1 MKIKSLALLL
11 FVLFSSISALAE
23 NPCIECRQAA
33 LREWQKCMESS
44 KTNTDMLTCK
54 EQGAKLQEQC
64 DNGEGICKVTLSDQ
78 EKKEWALVIDFV
90 KTNKDV
96 IREVG
101 DFKHAVSKA
110 SYKAPGET
118 MPSRYMAYV
127 LGGNKPTYA
136 VVDVSRLSGET
147 KPTLAC
153 ITHISPPE
161 FRGPL
166 KDICKQ

>member
-1 MKIKSLALLL
+1 MKIKTVSVFIFAI
-11 FVLFSSISALAE
+11 FSSMSAFAE
-23 NPCIECRQAA
+23 DRCSECRQAA
-33 LREWQKCMESS
+33 LQEWQKCMASAQA
-44 KTNTDMLTCK
+44 TTDMAACK
-54 EQGAKLQEQC
+54 EQGLKLQEAC

-78 EKKEWALVIDFV
+78 DKKDWALVIDFV
-90 KTNKDV
+90 KNNIDV
-96 IREVG
+96 IHEVG
-101 DFKHAVSKA
+101 NFKHAVSKA
-110 SYKAPGET
+110 SYRAPGEP
-118 MPSRYMAYV
+118 MPSRYMVYV

>member
-1 MKIKSLALLL
+1 MKIKTVAVFLI
-11 FVLFSSISALAE
+11 VIFSSISALAE
-23 NPCIECRQAA
+23 DRCIECRQAA
-33 LREWQKCMESS
+33 LREWQKCMASA
-44 KTNTDMLTCK
+44 KTTADMAACK
-54 EQGAKLQEQC
+54 EQGQKLQESC
-64 DNGEGICKVTLSDQ
+64 DNGEGICKVTISDQ

-90 KTNKDV
+90 KNNMDV

-101 DFKHAVSKA
+101 NFKNAVSKA
-110 SYKAPGET
+110 SYKAPGEP
-118 MPSRYMAYV
+118 MPSRYMVYV

-153 ITHISPPE
+153 ITHIAPPE